1 MRSILALTRKEL
13 ESYFASP
20 IAFVVVTLFLVL
32 SGVFFYIYLV
42 FYLQSAQMAGQYGGG
57 GETDV
62 TQTIMRPLFSNLGFF
77 GLIIFP
83 LITMRLISEEKKLGT
98 YELLMTSPLS
108 VPQLVLGKFL
118 GALSLVLLI
127 LLLTAV
133 YPVVLFIFGS
143 PDLGPI
149 LTGYLGLLLLA
160 SAFIAVGI
168 LCSSLTENQI
178 VAAVLGFVFL
188 VIFWIL
194 NFVTRSEAW
203 FGKLAQYAS
212 LYQRFDDFTQG
223 VISAGDVFYYV
234 GFTFYALFVTGVVLQ
249 AQRWK

>member
-1 MRSILALTRKEL
+1 MRTILAITRKEL

-20 IAFVVVTLFLVL
+20 IAYIVGTLFLIL
-32 SGVFFYIYLV
+32 SGIFFYIYVL
-42 FYLQSAQMAGQYGGG
+42 FYLQSAQMAAAYGQEGM
-57 GETDV
+57 DV
-62 TQTIMRPLFSNLGFF
+62 TQTIMRPLLSNLGFF
-77 GLIIFP
+77 GLIMFA
-83 LITMRLISEEKKLGT
+83 LITMRLLWEEKKLAT
-98 YELLMTSPLS
+98 YELLMTSPVS
-108 VPQLVLGKFL
+108 IPHLVLGKFI
-118 GALSLVLLI
+118 GAVSLVLLI

-133 YPVVLFIFGS
+133 YPLVLAIFGN
-143 PDLGPI
+143 PDMGPI
-149 LTGYLGLLLLA
+149 LTGYLGLFLLA
-160 SAFIAVGI
+160 SSFLAVGL

-203 FGKLAQYAS
+203 YGKLAQYAS

-234 GFTFYALFVTGVVLQ
+234 GFTVYALFVTGVVLQ

>member
-20 IAFVVVTLFLVL
+20 IAYVVVTLFLIL
-32 SGVFFYIYLV
+32 SGIFFYIYLL
-42 FYLQSAQMAGQYGGG
+42 FYLQNAQMAGQYGGG
-57 GETDV
+57 EGMEV

-83 LITMRLISEEKKLGT
+83 LITMRLLSEEKKLGT

-108 VPQLVLGKFL
+108 IVQLVLGKFF
-118 GALSLVLLI
+118 GAVSLVLLI
-127 LLLTAV
+127 LLLTAI
-133 YPVVLFIFGS
+133 YPIVLMIFGN
-143 PDLGPI
+143 PDMGPI
-149 LTGYLGLLLLA
+149 LTGYLGLFLLT
-160 SAFIAVGI
+160 SAFIAVGL

-203 FGKLAQYAS
+203 YGKLAQYAS
-212 LYQRFDDFTQG
+212 LYQRFDSFTQG

>member
-20 IAFVVVTLFLVL
+20 IAYVVVTLFLIL
-32 SGVFFYIYLV
+32 SGIFFYIYLL
-42 FYLQSAQMAGQYGGG
+42 FYLQNAQMSGQYGGEG
-57 GETDV
+57 MEV

-83 LITMRLISEEKKLGT
+83 LITMRLLSEEKKLGT

-108 VPQLVLGKFL
+108 IVQLVLGKFL
-118 GALSLVLLI
+118 GAVSLVLLI
-127 LLLTAV
+127 LLLTAI
-133 YPVVLFIFGS
+133 YPIVLMIFGN
-143 PDLGPI
+143 PDMGPI
-149 LTGYLGLLLLA
+149 LTGYLGLFLLT
-160 SAFIAVGI
+160 SAFIAVGL

-203 FGKLAQYAS
+203 YGKLAQYAS
-212 LYQRFDDFTQG
+212 LYQRFDSFTQG
-223 VISAGDVFYYV
+223 VISVGDVFYYV

>member
-1 MRSILALTRKEL
+1 MRSILALTKKEL

-20 IAFVVVTLFLVL
+20 IAYVVVTLFLIL
-32 SGVFFYIYLV
+32 SGIFFYIYLL
-42 FYLQSAQMAGQYGGG
+42 FYLQSAQMAGQYGGEG
-57 GETDV
+57 MDV

-83 LITMRLISEEKKLGT
+83 LITMRLVSEEKKLGT

-108 VPQLVLGKFL
+108 IPQLVLGKFL
-118 GALSLVLLI
+118 GAVSLVLLI
-127 LLLTAV
+127 LLLSSI
-133 YPVVLFIFGS
+133 YPIVLMIFGN

-149 LTGYLGLLLLA
+149 LTGYLGLLLLT
-160 SAFIAVGI
+160 SSFIAVGL

-203 FGKLAQYAS
+203 YGKLAQYAS
-212 LYQRFDDFTQG
+212 LYQRFDNFTQG
-223 VISAGDVFYYV
+223 VISAGDVFYYI
-234 GFTFYALFVTGVVLQ
+234 GFTFYALFVTGIVLQ

>member
-1 MRSILALTRKEL
+1 MRTILALTRKEL

-20 IAFVVVTLFLVL
+20 IAYVVVTLFLIL
-32 SGVFFYIYLV
+32 SGIFFYIYLL
-42 FYLQSAQMAGQYGGG
+42 FYLQSAQMGGG
-57 GETDV
+57 GMEV

-83 LITMRLISEEKKLGT
+83 LITMRLVSEEKKLGT

-108 VPQLVLGKFL
+108 IPQLVLGKFF
-118 GALSLVLLI
+118 GAVSLVFLI

-133 YPVVLFIFGS
+133 YPIVLVIYGS

-149 LTGYLGLLLLA
+149 LTGYLGLFLLA
-160 SAFIAVGI
+160 AAFLAVGL

-203 FGKLAQYAS
+203 YGKLAQYAS
-212 LYQRFDDFTQG
+212 LYQRFDEFTQG

-234 GFTFYALFVTGVVLQ
+234 SFTFFALFVTGVILQ

>member
-1 MRSILALTRKEL
+1 MRSILALTKKEL

-20 IAFVVVTLFLVL
+20 IAYVVVTLFLIL
-32 SGVFFYIYLV
+32 SGIFFYIYLL
-42 FYLQSAQMAGQYGGG
+42 FYLQSAQMAGQYGGEG
-57 GETDV
+57 MEV

-83 LITMRLISEEKKLGT
+83 LITMRLVSEEKKLGT

-108 VPQLVLGKFL
+108 IPQLVLGKFL
-118 GALSLVLLI
+118 GAVSLVLLI
-127 LLLTAV
+127 LLLTSI
-133 YPVVLFIFGS
+133 YPIVLMIFGN

-149 LTGYLGLLLLA
+149 LTGYLGLLLLT
-160 SAFIAVGI
+160 SSFIAVGL

-188 VIFWIL
+188 VVFWIL

-203 FGKLAQYAS
+203 YGKLAQYAS
-212 LYQRFDDFTQG
+212 LYQRFDNFTQG

-234 GFTFYALFVTGVVLQ
+234 GFTFYALFVTGIVLQ

>member
-1 MRSILALTRKEL
+1 MRSILALTKKEL

-20 IAFVVVTLFLVL
+20 IAYVVVTLFLIL
-32 SGVFFYIYLV
+32 SGIFFYIYLL
-42 FYLQSAQMAGQYGGG
+42 FYLQSAQMAGQYGGEG
-57 GETDV
+57 MEV

-83 LITMRLISEEKKLGT
+83 LITMRLVSEEKKLGT

-108 VPQLVLGKFL
+108 IPQLVLGKFL
-118 GALSLVLLI
+118 GAVSLVVLI
-127 LLLTAV
+127 LLLTSI
-133 YPVVLFIFGS
+133 YPIVLMIFGN

-149 LTGYLGLLLLA
+149 LTGYLGLLLLT
-160 SAFIAVGI
+160 SAFIAVGL

-203 FGKLAQYAS
+203 YGKLAQYAS
-212 LYQRFDDFTQG
+212 LYQRFDNFTQG
-223 VISAGDVFYYV
+223 VISAGDVFYYLA
-234 GFTFYALFVTGVVLQ
+234 FTFYALFVTGVVLQ

>member
-1 MRSILALTRKEL
+1 MRSILALTKKEL

-20 IAFVVVTLFLVL
+20 IAYVVVTLFLIL
-32 SGVFFYIYLV
+32 SGIFFYIYLL
-42 FYLQSAQMAGQYGGG
+42 FYLQSAQMAGQYGGEG
-57 GETDV
+57 MEV
-62 TQTIMRPLFSNLGFF
+62 TQTIMRPLFSNVGFF

-83 LITMRLISEEKKLGT
+83 LITMRLLSEEKKLGT

-108 VPQLVLGKFL
+108 IPQLVLGKFL
-118 GALSLVLLI
+118 GAVSLVLLT
-127 LLLTAV
+127 LLLTAI
-133 YPVVLFIFGS
+133 YPIILVIFGN
-143 PDLGPI
+143 PDMGPI
-149 LTGYLGLLLLA
+149 LTGYLGLFLLT
-160 SAFIAVGI
+160 SAFIAVGL

-203 FGKLAQYAS
+203 YGKLAQYAS
-212 LYQRFDDFTQG
+212 LYQRFDGFTQG

-249 AQRWK
+249 SQRWK

>member
-1 MRSILALTRKEL
+1 MRTVLAITKKEL
-13 ESYFASP
+13 EAYFASP
-20 IAFVVVTLFLVL
+20 IAYVVVTLFLVL
-32 SGVFFYIYLV
+32 SGIFFYIYLL
-42 FYLQSAQMAGQYGGG
+42 FYLQNAQMAGQYGGEG
-57 GETDV
+57 MDV

-83 LITMRLISEEKKLGT
+83 LITMRLIAEEKKMAT
-98 YELLMTSPLS
+98 YELLMTSPVS
-108 VPQLVLGKFL
+108 VFQLVAGKFL
-118 GALSLVLLI
+118 GAASLVLVM
-127 LLLTAV
+127 LLLTSV
-133 YPVVLFIFGS
+133 YPIILAIFGN

-149 LTGYLGLLLLA
+149 LTGYLGIFLLA
-160 SAFIAVGI
+160 CAFIAVGL

-203 FGKLAQYAS
+203 YGKVAQYAS

-234 GFTFYALFVTGVVLQ
+234 SFSFFALFVTGVILQ
-249 AQRWK
+249 SQRWKS

>member
-1 MRSILALTRKEL
+1 MRTVLAIIKKEL

-20 IAFVVVTLFLVL
+20 IAYVVVTLFLVL
-32 SGVFFYIYLV
+32 SGIFFYIYLL
-42 FYLQSAQMAGQYGGG
+42 FYLQSAQMGG
-57 GETDV
+57 GEGMEV

-98 YELLMTSPLS
+98 YELLMTSPVS

-118 GALSLVLLI
+118 GAVSLVLLI
-127 LLLTAV
+127 LLMSAV
-133 YPVVLFIFGS
+133 YPIVLAIFGN
-143 PDLGPI
+143 PDVGPI
-149 LTGYLGLLLLA
+149 LTGYLGLFLLA
-160 SAFIAVGI
+160 SAFLAVGL

-203 FGKLAQYAS
+203 YGKLAQYAS